1 MKFILYFG
9 VILFCYGIYNI
20 LCYLLM
26 LPTARAGRYS
36 AAAGR
41 KSHVIFLDVAA
52 MEISN
57 HLVKKFGLKWNRS
70 KKVEHIL
77 REQGINVE
85 TTVFFI
91 RKVILFLAET
101 IILLPMLFMDEII
114 FGIILGFWI
123 IFRIVDILKVIPNRK
138 KEKIKRK
145 IIGVCCKLLL
155 EAFFLVQ
162 IMVFMGLFT

>member
-57 HLVKKFGLKWNRS
+57 HLAKKLDLKRECSEEVKL
-70 KKVEHIL
+70 IL

-85 TTVFFI
+85 TTVFLI
-91 RKVILFLAET
+91 GKVISFLAGT
-101 IILLPMLFMDEII
+101 IILLPMFFMDGIM
-114 FGIILGFWI
+114 FGFVLGFWI
-123 IFRIVDILKVIPNRK
+123 IFRIADILKVIPDRK

-145 IIGVCCKLLL
+145 IISICCKLLPG
-155 EAFFLVQ
+155 AFFLVQ
-162 IMVFMGLFT
+162 IIVFTGLFT